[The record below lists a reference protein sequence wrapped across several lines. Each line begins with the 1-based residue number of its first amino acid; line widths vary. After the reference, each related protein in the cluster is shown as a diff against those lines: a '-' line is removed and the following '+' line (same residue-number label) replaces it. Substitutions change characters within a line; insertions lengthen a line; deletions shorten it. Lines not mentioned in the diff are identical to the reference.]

1 MFGLVPF
8 LRSTIGKKVLMAL
21 SGFFL
26 LAFAVE
32 HVVGTMLFLKGPDAI
47 NAYGKLLHS
56 SPALIWTFRSLLLLA
71 AAVHICAATQ
81 LYFQQLAARP
91 VGYQTR
97 RYLRASYAARTMK
110 YTGPFLAA
118 FVLFHLAHLTLGYN
132 VVPGSPF
139 VQGDI
144 HSNMLNGFRTPW
156 VSLVYISA
164 VSLLGLHLLH
174 GAHSMFESLGL
185 RHRRIENWL
194 LGFAKLVAVAV
205 CVGLILAPV
214 AVLAGMVG
222 G

>member
-32 HVVGTMLFLKGPDAI
+32 HVVGTLLFLKGPDAI
-47 NAYGKLLHS
+47 NAYGRLLHK
-56 SPALIWTFRSLLLLA
+56 SPAIIWTFRSLLLLA

-110 YTGPFLAA
+110 YSGPFVAA

-132 VVPGSPF
+132 VVPGTF
-139 VQGDI
+139 VEGDI
-144 HSNMLNGFRTPW
+144 HANMLNGFRTPW
-156 VSLVYISA
+156 VSLVYIGA

-185 RHRRIENWL
+185 RQRRIENLL
-194 LGFAKLVAVAV
+194 LGFARLVAVAV

>member
-32 HVVGTMLFLKGPDAI
+32 HVVGTLLFLKGPDAI
-47 NAYGKLLHS
+47 NAYGRLLHK
-56 SPALIWTFRSLLLLA
+56 SPAVIWTFRSLLLLA
-71 AAVHICAATQ
+71 AVVHICAATQ

-110 YTGPFLAA
+110 YSGPFLAA

-132 VVPGSPF
+132 VVPGTF
-139 VQGDI
+139 VEGDI

-156 VSLVYISA
+156 VSLVYIGA

-185 RHRRIENWL
+185 RQRRIENLL
-194 LGFAKLVAVAV
+194 LGFARVVAVAV

-214 AVLAGMVG
+214 AVLAGIVG

>member
-32 HVVGTMLFLKGPDAI
+32 HVVGTMLFLKGPAAI
-47 NAYGKLLHS
+47 NGYGRLVHS
-56 SPALIWTFRSLLLLA
+56 SPALIWTLRSLLLLA
-71 AAVHICAATQ
+71 VGIHVCMAAQ
-81 LYFQQLAARP
+81 LYLRQRAARP
-91 VGYQTR
+91 VRYHTR

-110 YTGPFLAA
+110 YSGPFLVA
-118 FVLFHLAHLTLGYN
+118 FVLFHLAHLTWGYN
-132 VVPGSPF
+132 VVPGSF
-139 VQGDI
+139 VEGDI
-144 HSNMLNGFRTPW
+144 HANMLNGFRTPW

-194 LGFAKLVAVAV
+194 LGLGRLVAVLV
-205 CVGLILAPV
+205 CAGLIMAPV
-214 AVLAGMVG
+214 AVLLGIVG

>member
-32 HVVGTMLFLKGPDAI
+32 HVVGTLLFLKGPDAI
-47 NAYGKLLHS
+47 NAYGRLLHK
-56 SPALIWTFRSLLLLA
+56 SPAIIWTFRSLLLLA
-71 AAVHICAATQ
+71 TAVHICAATQ

-110 YTGPFLAA
+110 YSGPFVAA

-132 VVPGSPF
+132 VVPGTF
-139 VQGDI
+139 VEGDI
-144 HSNMLNGFRTPW
+144 HANMLNGFRTPW
-156 VSLVYISA
+156 VSLVYIGA

-185 RHRRIENWL
+185 RQRRIENLL
-194 LGFAKLVAVAV
+194 LGFARLVAVAV